1 MNRRADM
8 KPDERPRSR
17 QQRGEREV
25 HAVLQLGQPEERDVH
40 VRTDGDVRHE
50 RQVVQPDDAQE
61 RREPLV
67 ARHRAQLLHASQH
80 GALVA
85 FADGKRLVEQQR
97 QPGAQKADARQ
108 YPERHAPVG
117 DLQDER
123 ARHRRQHGPYHEHH
137 LHDGQQS
144 LAPFGNDGVLH
155 HRRGHRA
162 HRPGAQGLQD
172 ARGDEHD
179 DVH

>member
-1 MNRRADM
+1 MREVDQRRRSSGIAFLLRQQDVGAVRPNGSLRQREGKERDAEQLRARLAHGQHGRAGRQRDAQQDAGEPPRGHEPRGR

-85 FADGKRLVEQQR
+85 FAGGKRLVEQQR
-97 QPGAQKADARQ
+97 QPGA
-108 YPERHAPVG
+108 
-117 DLQDER
+117 
-123 ARHRRQHGPYHEHH
+123 
-137 LHDGQQS
+137 
-144 LAPFGNDGVLH
+144 
-155 HRRGHRA
+155 
-162 HRPGAQGLQD
+162 
-172 ARGDEHD
+172 
-179 DVH
+179 